1 MNIKHISGQMNNNAE
16 LYFRKRL
23 LAALLKQQGVSQ
35 KELAET
41 VGVTEATLSRY
52 MHSDRIPKAE
62 ILANIATALH
72 TTSEYLLG
80 TEEEG
85 DINTDYT
92 RIVRLI
98 ARNSANMAK
107 EQKSAIINALL
118 GND

>member
-1 MNIKHISGQMNNNAE
+1 MNERTFAQ
-16 LYFRKRL
+16 R
-23 LAALLKQQGVSQ
+23 LAALLKQQGITQ
-35 KELAET
+35 KELAEI

-85 DINTDYT
+85 DIKTDYP
-92 RIVRLI
+92 RIIRLI
-98 ARNSANMAK
+98 ARNNDSMTK
-107 EQKSAIINALL
+107 EQKKEIMSILL
-118 GND
+118 GDD

>member
-1 MNIKHISGQMNNNAE
+1 MNERTFAQ
-16 LYFRKRL
+16 R
-23 LAALLKQQGVSQ
+23 LAALLKQQGITQ
-35 KELAET
+35 KELAEI

-85 DINTDYT
+85 DIKTDYP
-92 RIVRLI
+92 RIIRLI
-98 ARNSANMAK
+98 ARNNASRTK
-107 EQKSAIINALL
+107 EQKKEIMSILL
-118 GND
+118 GDD

>member
-1 MNIKHISGQMNNNAE
+1 ME
-16 LYFRKRL
+16 ERKFAQR
-23 LAALLKQQGVSQ
+23 LAALLKKQGISQ
-35 KELAET
+35 KELAEI

-85 DINTDYT
+85 DINTDYP

-98 ARNSANMAK
+98 ARNTDSMTK
-107 EQKSAIINALL
+107 EQKKEIMSILL
-118 GND
+118 GDD